1 MILKVSII
9 IWSSHTTA
17 HTQRIALYKSY
28 PLLLFTVHR
37 VVQFEIYFPMWRYVD
52 NLMKKGNK
60 IILKKMKKLIK
71 KTKNLGGLG
80 KKVGGKAKQSQIL
93 QLY

>member
-1 MILKVSII
+1 M
-9 IWSSHTTA
+9 
-17 HTQRIALYKSY
+17 
-28 PLLLFTVHR
+28 
-37 VVQFEIYFPMWRYVD
+37 VQFEIYFPMWRYVD

-80 KKVGGKAKQSQIL
+80 KKVVGKAKQSQIL
-93 QLY
+93 QLYWQHSGYEHELSQVWHLIIY